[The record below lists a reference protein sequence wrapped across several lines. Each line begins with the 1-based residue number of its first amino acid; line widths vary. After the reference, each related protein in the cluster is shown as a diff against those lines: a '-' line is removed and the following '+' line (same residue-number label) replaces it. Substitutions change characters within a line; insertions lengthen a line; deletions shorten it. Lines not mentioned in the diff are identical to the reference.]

1 MAKINIDTMLLRAD
15 SHLRK
20 GEVASARALYT
31 AVLDVFPKNA
41 RAKSRL
47 ANLDAGAQKTGQQQ
61 PLPQHRIEGLI
72 ALYNQTRFTEMVAQ
86 AEDLAAEYPSSPI
99 IWNILAAG
107 KQALGQMADAVSAYQ
122 RAITLKP
129 DYSEAYFN
137 IGNVLQELGELG
149 EAIAAYSRALEI
161 RPDYAAALNNMANA
175 LKTQGQYD
183 QSIAAYRR
191 ALLIEPTY
199 AEALN
204 NMGNALKE
212 QGNLDD
218 AMAAYRRA
226 LEIKPKYAVAVNNL
240 ANALK
245 DLRKH
250 DEAIATYRHAI
261 EIDPSYAAA
270 YNNMGNALRE
280 QGKLEDAIS
289 SYRHAVELNPK
300 LVDTLYN
307 MSVLLFEVG
316 ETTQSISGYKRILEL
331 DPGHASAEARM
342 YFQKFGIC
350 DWSDYENI
358 QASSARLGINTKSV
372 QPFALLS
379 VNDSPSQQFERSR
392 KYAQEK
398 YKFEPVPI
406 SKNSDAENYRLKVGY
421 FSADIHDHATMY
433 LISGLFREHDRNKF
447 EIFCYSYGLY
457 ESGHF
462 RRDAKNNVEHFFDV
476 TADTDTQIVE
486 MARRHQLDVA
496 IDLKGYTQHTRS
508 EIFQYRVAPIQLNY
522 LGYPGSMGA
531 DFMDYIVAD
540 NILINDEFRK
550 FYSEKILYLPHSYQP
565 NDSERLIDTE
575 VTVRK
580 DFGLPN
586 DAFVFCC
593 FNNNYK
599 IGPKEFDIWMRILK
613 QVEKSVLW
621 LFRSNKWAENNLR
634 KEAESRGVDPNR
646 IIFAENIAHS
656 KHLARHRHADLFID
670 TFNYNAHTTASDALW
685 AGLPVV
691 TKIGKQFSA
700 RVAASLLNAVGL
712 PELITSSEQE
722 YERLILD
729 LATNPDRLAH
739 LKQNL
744 DANRMTLPLF
754 DTQRYARNF
763 ESGLL
768 SIYDLHLRGEPARD
782 ITVIDSDLSPDFP
795 LRSLQRPP
803 SPRAEL

>member
-1 MAKINIDTMLLRAD
+1 MLLRAD

-20 GEVASARALYT
+20 GDVASARALYK

-41 RAKSRL
+41 RAKGRL
-47 ANLDAGAQKTGQQQ
+47 ANLDAGVQKTGQQK
-61 PLPQHRIEGLI
+61 PLQQHRVEGLI
-72 ALYNQTRFTEMVAQ
+72 ALYNQTRFTEMVAL
-86 AEDLAAEYPSSPI
+86 AEHLAVEYASSPI
-99 IWNILAAG
+99 VWNILAAG
-107 KQALGQMADAVSAYQ
+107 KQALGQLADAVSAYQ
-122 RAITLKP
+122 HAIMLKP
-129 DYSEAYFN
+129 DYSEAHFN
-137 IGNVLQELGELG
+137 VGNVLQELGELG
-149 EAIAAYSRALEI
+149 GAIAAYSRALEI

-183 QSIAAYRR
+183 QSIAAYRQ
-191 ALLIEPTY
+191 ALLIEPAY
-199 AEALN
+199 AEAFN

-212 QGNLDD
+212 QGKLDD
-218 AMAAYRRA
+218 AMAAYQRA

-250 DEAIATYRHAI
+250 DEAIAAYRHAI

-289 SYRHAVELNPK
+289 SYRYAVELNPK

-307 MSVLLFEVG
+307 MSVLLFEIG

-331 DPGHASAEARM
+331 DPSHASAEARM

-358 QASSARLGINTKSV
+358 QASSARLGISTKSV

-379 VNDSPSQQFERSR
+379 ANDSPSQQLERSK

-398 YKFEPVPI
+398 YTFESIAITRKLNV
-406 SKNSDAENYRLKVGY
+406 ENDRIKVGY

-433 LISGLFREHDRNKF
+433 LISGLFREHDRSKF

-457 ESGHF
+457 QSGHF
-462 RRDAKNNVEHFFDV
+462 RKGAENNVEHFFDV
-476 TADTDTQIVE
+476 TAESDMQIVE
-486 MARRHQLDVA
+486 MARGHQLDIA

-508 EIFQYRVAPIQLNY
+508 EIFQHRVAPIQLNY

-531 DFMDYIVAD
+531 DFIDYIVAD
-540 NILINDEFRK
+540 NILINNEFRK
-550 FYSEKILYLPHSYQP
+550 FYSENIIYLPHSYQP
-565 NDSERLIDTE
+565 NDSERLIDPE
-575 VTVRK
+575 LTVRE
-580 DFGLPN
+580 DFGLPS

-599 IGPKEFDIWMRILK
+599 IGPREFDIWMRILK

-685 AGLPVV
+685 AGLPIV

-712 PELITSSEQE
+712 PELITNSEEE

-729 LATNPDRLAH
+729 LATTSERLAQ
-739 LKQNL
+739 LKHNL
-744 DANRMTLPLF
+744 GANRMTLPLF

-768 SIYDLHLRGEPARD
+768 SIYDLHLQGEPAKD
-782 ITVIDSDLSPDFP
+782 ITVIDSDPVS
-795 LRSLQRPP
+795 
-803 SPRAEL
+803 